1 MEIAK
6 LQLEKKDIQ
15 TLQKGKH
22 SVIDINTSESS
33 DIHSVQTDPSS
44 DEGGGL
50 FSIVGNYVSQAKS
63 RMNENLE

>member
-22 SVIDINTSESS
+22 SVIDIDTSESS
-33 DIHSVQTDPSS
+33 DIHSV
-44 DEGGGL
+44 
-50 FSIVGNYVSQAKS
+50 
-63 RMNENLE
+63 